1 MLTCYLQGGLGNQ
14 LFQIFTTINYA
25 LKYKK
30 FFAFTNQ
37 IQLDIQRSTYWQT
50 LLQPLA
56 KFTKEINYNLLNKDR
71 FSTLIHKQQIGNS
84 FIRLNEKDFSY
95 NELPNISS
103 DNILLIGYFQSYKY
117 FTEYSKSII
126 KLIKLKEQQ
135 EKTQLS
141 FKKYKLTNTISIHF
155 RRGDYKSLQDHFI
168 LLDYTYYDNALK
180 HILEKEYF
188 TVLNVLVFCEKEDLL
203 EILSIIDKLKQTY
216 PTLSFEIIYFN
227 ISDWQQLLLMSACK
241 HNIIANSTFSW
252 WGAYFNTNP
261 DKIVCYPDRWF
272 GIKHSQHNVKDLFPV
287 EWIKI
292 NSKNFE

>member
-30 FFAFTNQ
+30 VFAFTNQ

-56 KFTKEINYNLLNKDR
+56 KFTKVINYNEIYKDN
-71 FSTLIHKQQIGNS
+71 FSTLVHKQNITSG
-84 FIRLNEKDFSY
+84 FTHYKEKEFSY
-95 NELPNISS
+95 TELPNISN

-117 FTEYSKSII
+117 FTDYSKSII
-126 KLIKLKEQQ
+126 KLIRLEEQRI
-135 EKTQLS
+135 KTQLS
-141 FKKYKLTNTISIHF
+141 FKKYNFTNTISIHF
-155 RRGDYKSLQDHFI
+155 RRGDYKSLQNHFI
-168 LLDYTYYDNALK
+168 LLDYTYYDNSLK
-180 HILEKEYF
+180 HILEKNSF
-188 TVLNVLVFCEKEDLL
+188 TVSNVLVFCEKIDLF
-203 EILSIIDKLKQTY
+203 EVLSIIDKLKQNY
-216 PTLSFEIIYFN
+216 PTVIFEIIDFS
-227 ISDWQQLLLMSACK
+227 ISDWQQLLLMSVCK
-241 HNIIANSTFSW
+241 YNIIANSTFSW

-287 EWIKI
+287 EWKQIK
-292 NSKNFE
+292 SVL

>member
-30 FFAFTNQ
+30 VFAFTNQ
-37 IQLDIQRSTYWQT
+37 IQLDIQRSTYWKT

-56 KFTKEINYNLLNKDR
+56 KFTKEINYSQLNTDR
-71 FSTLIHKQQIGNS
+71 FSTLIHKQNIS
-84 FIRLNEKDFSY
+84 SYFLRLKEKEFSY
-95 NELPNISS
+95 NELPNISN
-103 DNILLIGYFQSYKY
+103 DNVLLIGYFQSYKY
-117 FTEYSKSII
+117 FMEYSKSII
-126 KLIKLKEQQ
+126 KLIKLEEQQ
-135 EKTQLS
+135 KKTQLT
-141 FKKYKLTNTISIHF
+141 FKKYNLTNTISIHF

-180 HILEKEYF
+180 HILEKKSD
-188 TVLNVLVFCEKEDLL
+188 TLSTALVFCEKNDLL
-203 EILSIIDKLKQTY
+203 EILSIIDKLKQNY
-216 PTLSFEIIYFN
+216 PTLTFEIINFN
-227 ISDWQQLLLMSACK
+227 ISDWQQLLLMSSCK

-287 EWIKI
+287 EWKQIK
-292 NSKNFE
+292 SVF